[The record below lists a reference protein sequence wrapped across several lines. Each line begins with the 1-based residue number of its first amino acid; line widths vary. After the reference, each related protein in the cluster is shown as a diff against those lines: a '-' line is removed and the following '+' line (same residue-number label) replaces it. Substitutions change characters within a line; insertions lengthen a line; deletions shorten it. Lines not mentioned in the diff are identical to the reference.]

1 MSEKDAR
8 LAYELAR
15 GQGRCSD
22 NHWYLTKKL
31 LRQNGLEVTVKNA
44 QFIAEL
50 RKVIPRSSI
59 GALGVL
65 QCYQKAD
72 ELLSKAT
79 EPLKGSDVLEMLRQY
94 DVAPHQS
101 TVSRWFQQL
110 GGYRKNRLYK
120 PQDLKNVL
128 TSAFIYKAQNSTKLP
143 KAI

>member
-31 LRQNGLEVTVKNA
+31 LCQNGLEITVKNA

-65 QCYQKAD
+65 QCYQKAE
-72 ELLSKAT
+72 ELLSKST
-79 EPLKGSDVLEMLRQY
+79 KPLKGSDVLELLHQY
-94 DVAPHQS
+94 DVVPHQS
-101 TVSRWFQQL
+101 TVSRWFQPL

-128 TSAFIYKAQNSTKLP
+128 TSAFIYKAQSSTKLP
-143 KAI
+143 EAN

>member
-101 TVSRWFQQL
+101 TVSRWFQSL
-110 GGYRKNRLYK
+110 GGYRRNRLYK
-120 PQDLKNVL
+120 PQDLKNIL
-128 TSAFIYKAQNSTKLP
+128 TIAFIYKAQHSTKIP
-143 KAI
+143 EAI

>member
-31 LRQNGLEVTVKNA
+31 LRQNGLEATVKNA

-143 KAI
+143 KAN

>member
-1 MSEKDAR
+1 MNEKDAR
-8 LAYELAR
+8 VAYELAR

-31 LRQNGLEVTVKNA
+31 LRQNGLEITVKNA

-79 EPLKGSDVLEMLRQY
+79 EPIKGSDVLDMLRTY
-94 DVAPHQS
+94 GAMPHQC
-101 TVSRWFQQL
+101 TISRWFQSI
-110 GGYRKNRLYK
+110 GGYRRNRLYK
-120 PQDLKNVL
+120 PEQLKNVF
-128 TSAFIYKAQNSTKLP
+128 TSAFLYKAQSSTKLP
-143 KAI
+143 EAN

>member
-22 NHWYLTKKL
+22 NYWYLTKKL

-79 EPLKGSDVLEMLRQY
+79 EPLKGSDVLDILRQY

-128 TSAFIYKAQNSTKLP
+128 TSAFIYKAQNSIKLP